1 MKNAQNKYKE
11 VHFMKEKNKKEN
23 IMDVSSMEV
32 GEDVT
37 KYGEFIS
44 SFFEWNTLEGQ
55 KRKAERLEKITDT
68 ETNKNK
74 N

>member
-44 SFFEWNTLEGQ
+44 GFFEWNTLEGQ

>member
-1 MKNAQNKYKE
+1 MS
-11 VHFMKEKNKKEN
+11 EKNKKNKEK
-23 IMDVSSMEV
+23 IMDVSSMEI
-32 GEDVT
+32 GEDAT

-55 KRKAERLEKITDT
+55 KRKAEKLENITDIENT
-68 ETNKNK
+68 KNK